1 MSDAMLPRGDNHDAE
16 LVAPEVALAEGLAYG
31 ELDLGIADQNAELPR
46 YGYRSGGFGFLV
58 DPRHGSEVVQAGAIG
73 PLPGAA
79 PYVTGLLNLRGNVVP
94 VFNLD
99 QMFATG
105 VDASRGTAPFA
116 LVLDK
121 GERAVAIALSDFPV
135 RLTGLRPLDTLPQLP
150 RELAACVDRA
160 YSGDVGVWLDF
171 DHERFF
177 LSLTDGPAASA

>member
-1 MSDAMLPRGDNHDAE
+1 MSDAMQPQSNLHDAG

-79 PYVTGLLNLRGNVVP
+79 SYVTGLLNLRGNVVP
-94 VFNLD
+94 VFDIEQL
-99 QMFATG
+99 FASG
-105 VDASRGTAPFA
+105 SDASRRVAPFA

-121 GERAVAIALSDFPV
+121 GERAVAIALSDFPL
-135 RLTGLRPLDTLPQLP
+135 RLTGLRPLDTLPPLP

-160 YSGDVGVWLDF
+160 YTGDTGVWLDF

-177 LSLTDGPAASA
+177 LSLTDGPSASA